1 MKSYPVGEFKSNF
14 SHVLELVKKGEEVEI
29 LFGRNKKPIAKLIPI
44 NSKKAGKRKI
54 GILKGKSEVIFKE
67 NFKMTED
74 ELLGIQ

>member
-14 SHVLELVKKGEEVEI
+14 SHVLELIKNGEEVEI

-44 NSKKAGKRKI
+44 NTKKSGKRKI

-74 ELLGIQ
+74 ELLGIR

>member
-1 MKSYPVGEFKSNF
+1 MKSFPVGEFKSNF
-14 SHVLELVKKGEEVEI
+14 SHVLDLVKKGEEVEI

-44 NSKKAGKRKI
+44 NSREIVKRKI

-74 ELLGIQ
+74 EIFGIQ

>member
-1 MKSYPVGEFKSNF
+1 MKSYPVGEFKSIF
-14 SHVLELVKKGEEVEI
+14 SHVLELIKNGEEVEI

-44 NSKKAGKRKI
+44 NTKKSGKRKI

-74 ELLGIQ
+74 ELLGIR